1 MNRNATF
8 MTYYLLHLALM
19 LKENNG
25 YPNYGNSLKE
35 WNKGERW
42 GFEKPECS

>member
-1 MNRNATF
+1 MI
-8 MTYYLLHLALM
+8 YYPLHLALM